1 MVIIMK
7 PGTKQE
13 RIQTLVTQLE
23 QSPLVSNPHVD
34 TAATTEDNQDAVEIH
49 IYFEISQEESGS

>member
-23 QSPLVSNPHVD
+23 QEHGVKVGITNGVGCSILGRWGTLPTS
-34 TAATTEDNQDAVEIH
+34 IW
-49 IYFEISQEESGS
+49 ISCP

>member
-23 QSPLVSNPHVD
+23 QEHGVKVGITNGVGCSILGHERRCG
-34 TAATTEDNQDAVEIH
+34 AGHAGA
-49 IYFEISQEESGS
+49 GAL